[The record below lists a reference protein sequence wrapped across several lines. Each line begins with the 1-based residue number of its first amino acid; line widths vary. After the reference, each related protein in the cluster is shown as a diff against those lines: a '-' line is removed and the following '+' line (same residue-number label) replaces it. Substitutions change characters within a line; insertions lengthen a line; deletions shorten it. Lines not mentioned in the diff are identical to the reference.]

1 MQIHAHHAD
10 LCEARKIVNGRE
22 EDRVLTTE
30 ESCQYLRITKPTF
43 FKYIRCGRIRAT
55 KAGKGWRVLKSE
67 LIRFLNG
74 GSYYG

>member
-1 MQIHAHHAD
+1 MHFQ
-10 LCEARKIVNGRE
+10 ARYLHPSEVRRIVREHE

-43 FKYIRCGRIRAT
+43 FKYIRNGRIKAT

-74 GSYYG
+74 ESRA

>member
-1 MQIHAHHAD
+1 MHFQ
-10 LCEARKIVNGRE
+10 ARYLHLSEVRRIVREYE

-43 FKYIRCGRIRAT
+43 FKYIRNGRIRAT

-74 GSYYG
+74 ESRA

>member
-1 MQIHAHHAD
+1 MHFQ
-10 LCEARKIVNGRE
+10 ARYLHLSEVRRIVREHE

-43 FKYIRCGRIRAT
+43 FKYIRCGRIKAT

-74 GSYYG
+74 ESRA

>member
-1 MQIHAHHAD
+1 MHFQ
-10 LCEARKIVNGRE
+10 ARYLHLSEVRRKVREYE

-43 FKYIRCGRIRAT
+43 FKYIRNGRIRAT

-74 GSYYG
+74 ESRA